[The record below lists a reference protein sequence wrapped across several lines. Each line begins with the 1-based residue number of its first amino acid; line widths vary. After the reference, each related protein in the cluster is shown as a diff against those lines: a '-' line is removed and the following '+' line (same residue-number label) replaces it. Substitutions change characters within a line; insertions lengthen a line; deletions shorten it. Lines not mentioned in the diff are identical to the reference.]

1 MGLRDLKIETERQ
14 VENPWE
20 YIIILQT
27 PGPVSPDK
35 ITQKLGSAS
44 DSETFDDRIFI

>member
-1 MGLRDLKIETERQ
+1 MVLRDLKIETERQ

-20 YIIILQT
+20 YIVILQT

-35 ITQKLGSAS
+35 ITQELCSAS
-44 DSETFDDRIFI
+44 DSESFNDRIFV